1 MAVSLTKLVTV
12 TTPETLP
19 VTAPTK
25 PLVEVTGP
33 EKVVEAMVVPLAQG
47 FAAQS
52 VHRQVGRP
60 VCGAAVTLRGLYP
73 GKNKKERPTEVG
85 VAAGQGQAQAWA
97 KPPELVRRDRPWA
110 LYIGTW
116 RAAAMSGMRMSMA
129 RSSAEVARATASR

>member
-12 TTPETLP
+12 TSPETSP
-19 VTAPTK
+19 VTEPTK

-60 VCGAAVTLRGLYP
+60 VCVADVTLR
-73 GKNKKERPTEVG
+73 E
-85 VAAGQGQAQAWA
+85 
-97 KPPELVRRDRPWA
+97 
-110 LYIGTW
+110 LYIMGQKVPMNFCREVWW
-116 RAAAMSGMRMSMA
+116 RRRVNKGQ
-129 RSSAEVARATASR
+129 